1 MNFDAP
7 NRGSCTIQ
15 RSRSNTPLQA
25 LTLLNDPA
33 FVEMALGFADRIIS
47 ESPST
52 DEVSRLHYAA
62 KLALSRMLTN
72 QEIKILTDLLKRE
85 RALLRSEPGLAETR
99 VKGPSQVVQ
108 LRSNDLEEL
117 ASWMSV
123 TNALLNLDET
133 MSR

>member
-1 MNFDAP
+1 
-7 NRGSCTIQ
+7 
-15 RSRSNTPLQA
+15 
-25 LTLLNDPA
+25 
-33 FVEMALGFADRIIS
+33 
-47 ESPST
+47 
-52 DEVSRLHYAA
+52 
-62 KLALSRMLTN
+62 MLTN
-72 QEIKILTDLLKRE
+72 QEIKILTNLLKRE

-108 LRSNDLEEL
+108 LRSNNLEEL